1 VSTPRRRW
9 GALRAVVNH
18 ARQGPAPPPAA
29 GSDTLRSVLARPIDA
44 AASEPSGVVL
54 ETAALAFAYRGRE
67 VLRGVDLHAGPGE
80 VVGLLGPNGSG
91 KSTLLKVLSGVLPG
105 YRGSARVGGDE
116 VSALPR
122 RELARRLAVVPQEST
137 FAFPFSVLEVVLL
150 GRHPHLEGLAFE
162 GERDVEVARQAL
174 ERCGAEELAGRR
186 IQELSSGE
194 RQRVVFAR
202 ALAQETPALL
212 LDEAA
217 SFLDVRHQ
225 VEVYELVRELARSCR
240 VTVLA
245 VLHDLGMAAALC
257 DRAVLL
263 SEGRVVAAG
272 PVAEVFTAEHLGRVF
287 GTELA
292 VERDAAG
299 LLRVTP
305 RLRWRG

>member
-1 VSTPRRRW
+1 M
-9 GALRAVVNH
+9 
-18 ARQGPAPPPAA
+18 
-29 GSDTLRSVLARPIDA
+29 ARPDA
-44 AASEPSGVVL
+44 PSPAGITL
-54 ETAALAFAYRGRE
+54 ETAGLAYSYRGRE
-67 VLRGVDLHAGPGE
+67 ALARVDLEVRPGE

-105 YRGSARVGGDE
+105 YLGAARVGGAE
-116 VSALPR
+116 VRDLPR
-122 RELARRLAVVPQEST
+122 RELARRLAVVPQESV
-137 FAFPFSVLEVVLL
+137 FAFPFTVLEVVLL

-162 GERDVEVARQAL
+162 GEADVELAHRAL
-174 ERCGAEELAGRR
+174 ALCGAEELAGRR

-202 ALAQETPALL
+202 ALAQATPALL

-225 VEVYELVRELARSCR
+225 VELYDLVRELADACR
-240 VTVLA
+240 VSVLA
-245 VLHDLGMAAALC
+245 VLHDLGMAAAVC

-263 SEGRVVAAG
+263 ERGRVAAAG
-272 PVAEVFTAEHLGRVF
+272 PAGEVFTAAHLSRVF

-299 LLRVTP
+299 
-305 RLRWRG
+305 RLRINPVPRRSRPPVPADR